1 MIYIGLALAAAAIA
15 FTSIARNDRDQIQH
29 RSARILLGIGLACG
43 FVVLMTMAI
52 FSRFPMIPVRFMPIG
67 PWAII
72 EREYWLPF
80 AVLFFACATHLVS
93 RPNRKAMRIFAS
105 VLVVFVGVMTGWRLL
120 PMPMK
125 DFGRTMRDGVCLQS
139 SGYTCGAASLVTMLD
154 RLQIEATEGEMAM
167 LTGTIPGRG
176 VTDFQAAYGLQQKLS
191 SLARPEI
198 VAIVE
203 CADHNPLNLTAPFLA
218 GMKHSFWF
226 DHMVCVLELRDDAV
240 VIGDP
245 LGGKR
250 VMPLNIFREEWR
262 GLAIVA
268 RGSHQ

>member
-1 MIYIGLALAAAAIA
+1 
-15 FTSIARNDRDQIQH
+15 
-29 RSARILLGIGLACG
+29 
-43 FVVLMTMAI
+43 MTMAI
-52 FSRFPMIPVRFMPIG
+52 FSRFPMIPVRIMPIG

-80 AVLFFACATHLVS
+80 SVLFFACASHLAS
-93 RPNRKAMRIFAS
+93 RPNRKAIKSLSA
-105 VLVVFVGVMTGWRLL
+105 VLVVFVWIMTGWRLL

-125 DFGRTMRDGVCLQS
+125 DFGRNMRDGVCLQS
-139 SGYTCGAASLVTMLD
+139 SGYTCGAASLVTMLG
-154 RLQIEATEGEMAM
+154 RMQIDVTEGEMAM

-176 VTDFQAAYGLQQKLS
+176 VTDFQAAYGLQRKLA
-191 SLARPEI
+191 SLVRPEI
-198 VAIVE
+198 VAIIE
-203 CADHNPLNLTAPFLA
+203 CPDHDPMRVRPPFLA

-226 DHMVCVLELRDDAV
+226 DHMVCVLEVREGVV

-250 VMPLNIFREEWR
+250 MMPLDIFRGEWR

-268 RGSHQ
+268 RRLDES